1 LFSPGYDG
9 FCIGQ
14 DLGKRVSTAYEGP
27 NPFAGKIERVL
38 IKVDTAPMN
47 PLEIMGFMKAMQI
60 KV

>member
-1 LFSPGYDG
+1 M
-9 FCIGQ
+9 
-14 DLGKRVSTAYEGP
+14 AYAGP